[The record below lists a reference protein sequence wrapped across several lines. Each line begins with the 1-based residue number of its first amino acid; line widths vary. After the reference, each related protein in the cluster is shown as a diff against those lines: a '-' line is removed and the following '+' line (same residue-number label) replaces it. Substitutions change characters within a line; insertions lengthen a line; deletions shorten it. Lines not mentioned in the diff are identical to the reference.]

1 MDDADRLA
9 LAQEWHAQGG
19 PVAGANGVG
28 LAHGKLGPGGGKVV
42 DVDGLSV
49 QDGAAR
55 NPSTAYRSTPELHR
69 LPDRPDWSVMHQEVE
84 LFPLPQHDHRI
95 VGFAE
100 PHRALGDGVKDRLD
114 VGGRARDDPQD
125 FRRRRLLFQG
135 LGQPP
140 LKVANLGVVALRRLA
155 GDRGLGSDLGLRR
168 LWTPAHRLPLASYE
182 SAGDRLRRTCPPGQ
196 VAERNLSLVGWAVG
210 AREPVKNP

>member
-9 LAQEWHAQGG
+9 LTQEWHAQGG

-49 QDGAAR
+49 QEGAAR
-55 NPSTAYRSTPELHR
+55 NPSTAYRSTRELHR
-69 LPDRPDWSVMHQEVE
+69 PPDRSVMHREVE
-84 LFPLPQHDHRI
+84 LFPLPQHDYRI

-100 PHRALGDGVKDRLD
+100 PHRAPGDGVEDRLD

-135 LGQPP
+135 FGRGTLHILIRRCWVGTPFWPP
-140 LKVANLGVVALRRLA
+140 EGRTALLAELRGSTVLVLAPGTRHAKASQRAGRRKV
-155 GDRGLGSDLGLRR
+155 
-168 LWTPAHRLPLASYE
+168 
-182 SAGDRLRRTCPPGQ
+182 
-196 VAERNLSLVGWAVG
+196 
-210 AREPVKNP
+210 